1 MAAWIDKAPSSQAG
15 LVQRTRM
22 VLVALTLAIGV
33 SFLAG
38 SAWLY
43 PTRFAPWNSIGRP
56 IESVHVPDSVHAL
69 TKQDVPVE
77 GASPLS
83 VDAYNAL
90 RIVQWALLLT
100 CLALSAICVI
110 SASYVC
116 LIHCLMM
123 FGAVGLIFLPLL
135 NTPSIEGLL
144 SQRVEALDGPGT
156 GLILQAIGAS
166 DDVQG
171 YVQAQIT
178 VLATRKAGPGRT
190 VLPSNSAISIVQRA
204 GTKFR
209 DSGRR
214 GMSVEV
220 LHSMERE
227 ILGHA
232 SSPPALQYERQQLA
246 RAEHYARR
254 PQSLKS
260 QLWGRSHR
268 SDPGSIGA
276 AHAQQVRPHCEPD
289 ENNRHRARRS
299 YGHTTTRPCLISGRG
314 TYVSMN
320 SNE

>member
-56 IESVHVPDSVHAL
+56 IESVHVPDSVQNAL
-69 TKQDVPVE
+69 TKRDVPVE

-144 SQRVEALDGPGT
+144 SQRGRGAGRPG
-156 GLILQAIGAS
+156 
-166 DDVQG
+166 D
-171 YVQAQIT
+171 
-178 VLATRKAGPGRT
+178 
-190 VLPSNSAISIVQRA
+190 
-204 GTKFR
+204 
-209 DSGRR
+209 
-214 GMSVEV
+214 
-220 LHSMERE
+220 
-227 ILGHA
+227 
-232 SSPPALQYERQQLA
+232 
-246 RAEHYARR
+246 
-254 PQSLKS
+254 
-260 QLWGRSHR
+260 
-268 SDPGSIGA
+268 
-276 AHAQQVRPHCEPD
+276 RPHFAG
-289 ENNRHRARRS
+289 HRCIR
-299 YGHTTTRPCLISGRG
+299 
-314 TYVSMN
+314 
-320 SNE
+320 

>member
-43 PTRFAPWNSIGRP
+43 PTRFAPWNSMGRP

-69 TKQDVPVE
+69 TKRDVPVE

-144 SQRVEALDGPGT
+144 SQRVEALDGG
-156 GLILQAIGAS
+156 
-166 DDVQG
+166 D
-171 YVQAQIT
+171 
-178 VLATRKAGPGRT
+178 
-190 VLPSNSAISIVQRA
+190 
-204 GTKFR
+204 
-209 DSGRR
+209 
-214 GMSVEV
+214 
-220 LHSMERE
+220 
-227 ILGHA
+227 
-232 SSPPALQYERQQLA
+232 
-246 RAEHYARR
+246 
-254 PQSLKS
+254 
-260 QLWGRSHR
+260 
-268 SDPGSIGA
+268 
-276 AHAQQVRPHCEPD
+276 RPHFAG
-289 ENNRHRARRS
+289 HRCIR
-299 YGHTTTRPCLISGRG
+299 
-314 TYVSMN
+314 
-320 SNE
+320 

>member
-1 MAAWIDKAPSSQAG
+1 
-15 LVQRTRM
+15 
-22 VLVALTLAIGV
+22 VAV
-33 SFLAG
+33 SNAV
-38 SAWLY
+38 
-43 PTRFAPWNSIGRP
+43 RPWNSIGRP

-69 TKQDVPVE
+69 TKRDVPVE

-214 GMSVEV
+214 ECQSRCCIAWSAKFSDMLPRRRRS
-220 LHSMERE
+220 STS
-227 ILGHA
+227 A
-232 SSPPALQYERQQLA
+232 SSWPGLNTM
-246 RAEHYARR
+246 RAA
-254 PQSLKS
+254 PSL
-260 QLWGRSHR
+260 
-268 SDPGSIGA
+268 
-276 AHAQQVRPHCEPD
+276 
-289 ENNRHRARRS
+289 
-299 YGHTTTRPCLISGRG
+299 
-314 TYVSMN
+314 
-320 SNE
+320 

>member
-1 MAAWIDKAPSSQAG
+1 
-15 LVQRTRM
+15 V
-22 VLVALTLAIGV
+22 
-33 SFLAG
+33 
-38 SAWLY
+38 
-43 PTRFAPWNSIGRP
+43 
-56 IESVHVPDSVHAL
+56 
-69 TKQDVPVE
+69 
-77 GASPLS
+77 GAF
-83 VDAYNAL
+83 
-90 RIVQWALLLT
+90 LLT

-254 PQSLKS
+254 PPVFEIAAMGGAVIAVILA
-260 QLWGRSHR
+260 LLALRMRNR
-268 SDPGSIGA
+268 SDRIASLMKTIDTARA
-276 AHAQQVRPHCEPD
+276 ARTATQQPD
-289 ENNRHRARRS
+289 LA
-299 YGHTTTRPCLISGRG
+299 
-314 TYVSMN
+314 
-320 SNE
+320 